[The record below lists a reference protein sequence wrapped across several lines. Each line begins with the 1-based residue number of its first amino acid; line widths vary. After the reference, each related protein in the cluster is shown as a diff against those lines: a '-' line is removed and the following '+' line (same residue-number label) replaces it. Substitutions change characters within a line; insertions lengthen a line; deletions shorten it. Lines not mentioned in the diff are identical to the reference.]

1 MDRHLGYFQS
11 LAIIAVCQPD
21 LSSFPW
27 IHQEKKFLLD
37 QAKNRAKQKQ
47 LWNLYF
53 KFPSQETIPWDQ
65 QRPFSILC
73 SRMGGCRTISLDP
86 KLTAHFDGTDQTTWT
101 LSVSGMARLFPTQ
114 TPWSSRTRSS
124 HGLLLFF
131 PFSQQPSQ
139 WRLSQA
145 ISTPSLGFILF
156 CFCNTGAGT
165 WGLLHIN

>member
-1 MDRHLGYFQS
+1 
-11 LAIIAVCQPD
+11 
-21 LSSFPW
+21 
-27 IHQEKKFLLD
+27 
-37 QAKNRAKQKQ
+37 
-47 LWNLYF
+47 
-53 KFPSQETIPWDQ
+53 
-65 QRPFSILC
+65 
-73 SRMGGCRTISLDP
+73 MGGCGTISLDP

-165 WGLLHIN
+165 WGPCILTKQVPCHWTTSPALVYLLHLMLPNIFFRVSWWVSCLLCPVCFVHCSTPSTQNHSEHRSCSS